1 MQPADMQKQAT
12 LEIPTTKLAKNL
24 KQVAAG
30 KAITE
35 RTRLARKAQKQS
47 CICCCHNRKE
57 QGKKKTLMADTK
69 DQQRHKKRSHHR
81 EMAVTSMFGSMIG
94 IYYKWKEI
102 KKLRDPKRLP
112 HQHLWMKN

>member
-12 LEIPTTKLAKNL
+12 SDIPTTKLAKNP
-24 KQVAAG
+24 KQVAAS

-57 QGKKKTLMADTK
+57 QGKKKL
-69 DQQRHKKRSHHR
+69 
-81 EMAVTSMFGSMIG
+81 
-94 IYYKWKEI
+94 
-102 KKLRDPKRLP
+102 
-112 HQHLWMKN
+112 